1 MKPEVFRWDPD
12 LSVLWVG
19 QRSYPATFRR
29 GSMQDS
35 IPKEDSFHERFPN
48 YRMETR
54 AACVCF
60 ENQWQL
66 STIWGDATY
75 SSNRMT
81 IDSEKRP
88 FIEEPTL
95 VEVGVLVPCELT
107 ITLPAREFELPS
119 GKVEMPE
126 RTTTLWGDPL
136 GYVSV
141 EEYHRMADIVMMLPT
156 DCELP
161 EGEWDTAEGFCD
173 LLITAGMAKTL

>member
-1 MKPEVFRWDPD
+1 VNEYTFRWDAD

-19 QRSYPATFRR
+19 QRSYPARFQRH
-29 GSMQDS
+29 SMHEELPDS
-35 IPKEDSFHERFPN
+35 SRFLLEHPD

-54 AACVCF
+54 QCWVHL

-81 IDSEKRP
+81 LMAERAP
-88 FIEEPTL
+88 FIEEPTH
-95 VEVGVLVPCELT
+95 VEVGVCP
-107 ITLPAREFELPS
+107 PD
-119 GKVEMPE
+119 GG
-126 RTTTLWGDPL
+126 LWGDPL

-141 EEYHRMADIVMMLPT
+141 PEYHRLADMVMMLPN

-161 EGEWDTAEGFCD
+161 EGEWEDVEGFCD
-173 LLITAGMAKTL
+173 FLVTAGLDRTL

>member
-1 MKPEVFRWDPD
+1 VKFRWDPD
-12 LSVLWVG
+12 LSVLWAG

-29 GSMQDS
+29 GSARDH
-35 IPKEDSFHERFPN
+35 IPAGEPFLDQFPD

-54 AACVCF
+54 AACVMF
-60 ENQWQL
+60 ENQWNL

-81 IDSEKRP
+81 AEMRP
-88 FIEEPTL
+88 FIEEPTH
-95 VEVGVLVPCELT
+95 VEVGVLVPCAIEIT
-107 ITLPAREFELPS
+107 IPAAEFDLPS
-119 GKVEMPE
+119 GKVDLPE
-126 RTTTLWGDPL
+126 RTTILWGEPL

-141 EEYHRMADIVMMLPT
+141 EEYQRLADIVMMLPT

-161 EGEWDTAEGFCD
+161 DGEWDTAEGFCD